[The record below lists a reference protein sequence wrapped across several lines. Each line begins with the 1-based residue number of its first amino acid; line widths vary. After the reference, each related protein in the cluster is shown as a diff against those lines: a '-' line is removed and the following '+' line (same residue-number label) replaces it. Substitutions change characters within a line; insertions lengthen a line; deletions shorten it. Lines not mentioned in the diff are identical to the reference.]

1 MKKQQQPPKNSTSV
15 FEEIKK
21 NPRFL
26 ADRSTDWFK
35 AKIKEL
41 SPIAPVD
48 RANLLAQ
55 TKDTMQSNR
64 LLPGT
69 LTFFSYDPKY
79 KETLPYYDK
88 FPLSFI
94 IGIDKFGFTGVN
106 FHYLTIPMRIKL
118 YDAMYMIAKQS
129 VNKTTQQ
136 VLMLNWRLLG
146 NFAKFPAVAP
156 AVKKYLFGHVQ
167 SKFIKI
173 PLIDWKTAILLEN
186 AEFKKMSAGNVRTI
200 SSRIALDAMKNR

>member
-1 MKKQQQPPKNSTSV
+1 MTDKNKTSI

-21 NPRFL
+21 SPKFL
-26 ADRSTDWFK
+26 ADRSADWFK
-35 AKIKEL
+35 TKIKEL

-48 RANLLAQ
+48 RVNLLAQ
-55 TKDTMQSNR
+55 TKNTMQSNR

-94 IGIDKFGFTGVN
+94 VGIDKFGFTGVN
-106 FHYLTIPMRIKL
+106 FHYLTIPMRVKL
-118 YDAMYMIAKQS
+118 YDAMYTIAKQS

-136 VLMLNWRLLG
+136 VLVLNWKLLS
-146 NFAKFPAVAP
+146 NFSKFPAVAP
-156 AVKKYLFGHVQ
+156 AVKKYLFSHVQ
-167 SKFIKI
+167 SRFIKI
-173 PLIDWKTAILLEN
+173 PLDDWKTAILLEN
-186 AEFKKMSAGNVRTI
+186 SEFKKSSASAVRANSTK
-200 SSRIALDAMKNR
+200 IALDAVKHQ

>member
-1 MKKQQQPPKNSTSV
+1 MTVKHTTSI

-21 NPRFL
+21 NPKFL
-26 ADRSTDWFK
+26 ADRSADWFK
-35 AKIKEL
+35 TKIKEL
-41 SPIAPVD
+41 SPIAPID

-55 TKDTMQSNR
+55 TRDTMQTNR

-94 IGIDKFGFTGVN
+94 VGIDRSGFTGVN

-118 YDAMYMIAKQS
+118 YDAMYTIARQS

-136 VLMLNWRLLG
+136 VLVLNWKLLS
-146 NFAKFPAVAP
+146 NFSKFPAVAP

-167 SKFIKI
+167 SRFIKV
-173 PLIDWKTAILLEN
+173 PLEDWKTAILLEN
-186 AEFKKMSAGNVRTI
+186 AEFKKASAGNVRTI
-200 SSRIALDAMKNR
+200 STKIALDAAKNR